1 MSDELNQRLNEVSV
15 TLEFTVQELNILV
28 NILNMPLQAPAL
40 TLASLINAIQNQA
53 GPQVE
58 KAKAAFEA
66 IKNADGVPT
75 DLEEKN

>member
-1 MSDELNQRLNEVSV
+1 MSDELNNRLNEVPV

-28 NILNMPLQAPAL
+28 NILNMPLQAPTL
-40 TLASLINAIQNQA
+40 TLASLINAIQTQA

-75 DLEEKN
+75 ELEEKN